1 MTILAF
7 CAGLLIGYVLR
18 LVESEHR
25 QRAKVRRYILE
36 SLERKAVDVE
46 NIREK
51 YDQLAAASA
60 DLRLLRDR
68 VRGDLGKPPKLGMH

>member
-7 CAGLLIGYVLR
+7 CAGLLVGYVLR

-36 SLERKAVDVE
+36 SLERQKAD
-46 NIREK
+46 
-51 YDQLAAASA
+51 AAAWRDA
-60 DLRLLRDR
+60 AEEMKAARGDLHLLRDR